1 MRPMS
6 LTPPSDPSGLL
17 ERAPRLA
24 RLLPDEAL
32 ASALARGDA
41 WTVRAVLV
49 RRLQHEPP
57 GPTRELLAAL
67 VEDRAAFVTTVRTPR
82 TRSVLG
88 TGLRW
93 KGRPAP
99 DAPQAPFV
107 AARTVSVLGLSVWP
121 LDDYLVRA
129 SPTAPLQVIGQVP
142 PPAGRAWRRAG
153 IVAGVALGVCV
164 GVGVGGALLDA
175 RRVRAVS
182 VVNGLSRPVEV
193 RIGAQ
198 HWVVAPGTQEQGTL
212 KLEDAAPH
220 ATASWPGAEKPFEDV
235 VLPTDG
241 ERLIYNVR
249 GVAMLEGR
257 RPSVAATIPDRRTL
271 AGSGAS
277 LFPEEA
283 LFVAKADWES
293 TVRAH
298 MEAGRWRL
306 AGQVASAVAEVD
318 PLNTRAR
325 ELAARCFLVSDAQP
339 PANLPAALRS
349 RDTIGFAHMLMNRWQ
364 EDLGAQV
371 LAQDLLGF
379 VGVGETA
386 RARYSE
392 HAQQFPD
399 SPLAALYLTRA
410 LTQTTPLTQVLPA
423 YEELARRFPD
433 SPEVGRALLEVRWLQ
448 ELEDPRLSRQETG
461 DPSRAQVMETARL
474 ADALVAKHP
483 PQTVEALEL
492 FVRIYLRAHRRD
504 AATALVHRFG
514 QDPRHRSWDFLVLAG
529 RVAAVAGPA
538 HTPYVLRDW
547 IPAALSRQPGRMLL
561 LDLLIGQRLPG
572 NEEVAMLASPNDSPV
587 IVYTREVLR
596 PSQRIAEWIAKMPEA
611 ELSQLEPEVAALF
624 ALELTRTGNAGAKHL
639 FHASLPLLLAREPLL
654 KFLKTGD
661 VTPAFSRLAPGLR
674 AAALVVRARR
684 ESKEGYLVF
693 TERLDGLEGLDALQ
707 GFATRAAD
715 TWLRGAFDACMDT
728 KVPYVFPPGVALQLT
743 GSLAQDIARQEND
756 REARRPN
763 CEARVLRPT
772 GRPLPK
778 ASLPPL
784 NANGADP

>member
-1 MRPMS
+1 M
-6 LTPPSDPSGLL
+6 
-17 ERAPRLA
+17 
-24 RLLPDEAL
+24 
-32 ASALARGDA
+32 
-41 WTVRAVLV
+41 
-49 RRLQHEPP
+49 
-57 GPTRELLAAL
+57 
-67 VEDRAAFVTTVRTPR
+67 
-82 TRSVLG
+82 
-88 TGLRW
+88 
-93 KGRPAP
+93 
-99 DAPQAPFV
+99 
-107 AARTVSVLGLSVWP
+107 
-121 LDDYLVRA
+121 
-129 SPTAPLQVIGQVP
+129 
-142 PPAGRAWRRAG
+142 
-153 IVAGVALGVCV
+153 
-164 GVGVGGALLDA
+164 GVGSAVLDA
-175 RRVRAVS
+175 RKVRAVS
-182 VVNGLSRPVEV
+182 VINGLSRPVEV
-193 RIGAQ
+193 RIGTQ
-198 HWVVAPGTQEQGTL
+198 RWVVAPGTQEQGSV

-220 ATASWPGAEKPFEDV
+220 ARASWPGAERPFEDV

-249 GVAMLEGR
+249 GAAMLEAR
-257 RPSVAATIPDRRTL
+257 RAFSVDGSGPGRRTL
-271 AGSGAS
+271 AGTGTL

-283 LFVAKADWES
+283 LVVAQADWES

-298 MEAGRWRL
+298 AEAGRWRL

-325 ELAARCFLVSDAQP
+325 SLAARCFLFSDAQF
-339 PANLPAALRS
+339 PANVPAALRS
-349 RDTIGFAHMLMNRWQ
+349 RDTLGFAHMLMSRWQ

-410 LTQTTPLTQVLPA
+410 LTQATPLTQVLPA

-448 ELEDPRLSRQETG
+448 ELEDPRLSRQEAG
-461 DPSRAQVMETARL
+461 DPSRARVMETARL
-474 ADALVAKHP
+474 ADPLVAKHP

-504 AATALVHRFG
+504 TATALVHRFG
-514 QDPRHRSWDFLVLAG
+514 QDPRNRSWDFLVLAG
-529 RVAAVAGPA
+529 RVANVAGPA

-547 IPAALSRQPGRMLL
+547 IPAALGRQPERMRL
-561 LDLLIGQRLPG
+561 LDLLTGQRLPK
-572 NEEVAMLASPNDSPV
+572 D
-587 IVYTREVLR
+587 
-596 PSQRIAEWIAKMPEA
+596 A
-611 ELSQLEPEVAALF
+611 ELAALSSPTDRAVIALTRDVLTAPRRAMERAATESEAVLSRLDPEIAALL
-624 ALELTRTGNAGAKHL
+624 ALELTRTGDARAKRL
-639 FHASLPLLLAREPLL
+639 FNASLPLMLAREPLL
-654 KFLKTGD
+654 KFLQTD
-661 VTPAFSRLAPGLR
+661 TVTPAFSRLAPGLR
-674 AAALVVRARR
+674 AAALLVRARR
-684 ESKEGYLVF
+684 ESKEGYPVF

-715 TWLRGAFDACMDT
+715 TWLRSAFDACMDT

-743 GSLAQDIARQEND
+743 GALVQDIARQEND

-763 CEARVLRPT
+763 CEARVVRPT

-778 ASLPPL
+778 ASPPPG